1 MCKLSYMNT
10 IGYRIKQARKR
21 KDLTQQKLADAIGVS
36 RPAVTQW
43 ELNKTKNLDAEN
55 LYKLCAALEVSQE
68 WILYG
73 TGSDIMKSEESNVR
87 EPPENLRIMQIP
99 VLTWVQAGPFVESYV
114 DVEPIEYIALP
125 LKNTRRAY
133 CLIVEGD
140 SMVGPPGSDSYPP
153 GSYIVLNPD
162 LEPQNG
168 SRVVA
173 KKKGTDEATFKVF
186 RREGSELWLRPLNP
200 QYQAIPMTSDYVIIG
215 VVVGTWIPR
224 KNGDGT

>member
-1 MCKLSYMNT
+1 MKEHSGTRL
-10 IGYRIKQARKR
+10 RR
-21 KDLTQQKLADAIGVS
+21 L
-36 RPAVTQW
+36 
-43 ELNKTKNLDAEN
+43 LDARQIDYSDFAKSVKVSPQVLN
-55 LYKLCAALEVSQE
+55 NWFSRGLSKSGVFAAAKALKVAPEYLVSGE
-68 WILYG
+68 
-73 TGSDIMKSEESNVR
+73 SESNVR
-87 EPPENLRIMQIP
+87 ELPENYHVVRVP

-114 DVEPIEYIALP
+114 SVEPIEYIALP

-215 VVVGTWIPR
+215 VVIGTWIPQ
-224 KNGDGT
+224 KNGDTAKDSKVLNSHLIIVIK

>member
-1 MCKLSYMNT
+1 MQMNFGERLKL
-10 IGYRIKQARKR
+10 ARKR
-21 KDLTQQKLADAIGVS
+21 KGLTQKELAEMSGVS
-36 RPAVTQW
+36 QQLIGQIEKGEVKSTGKIVSLAKACSVSPEW
-43 ELNKTKNLDAEN
+43 LEKGAESGV
-55 LYKLCAALEVSQE
+55 LA
-68 WILYG
+68 
-73 TGSDIMKSEESNVR
+73 ESNVR
-87 EPPENLRIMQIP
+87 ELPENFHVVRVP

-215 VVVGTWIPR
+215 VVIGTWIPQ
-224 KNGDGT
+224 KNGDSA

>member
-1 MCKLSYMNT
+1 MD
-10 IGYRIKQARKR
+10 IKEVRRVNLQRLIADYESQQA
-21 KDLTQQKLADAIGVS
+21 LADAVDLT
-36 RPAVTQW
+36 PAVFSQII
-43 ELNKTKNLDAEN
+43 NKRRNMGEKMARKVEARLGLVNGWLDRQQRE
-55 LYKLCAALEVSQE
+55 
-68 WILYG
+68 
-73 TGSDIMKSEESNVR
+73 EESNVR
-87 EPPENLRIMQIP
+87 ELPENYHVVRVP

-114 DVEPIEYIALP
+114 SVEPIEYIALP

-224 KNGDGT
+224 KNGDSA

>member
-1 MCKLSYMNT
+1 MESKEIRRRNLNLLCGEYETQAAFAGAIGLDSSYTNQLLGGHRN
-10 IGYRIKQARKR
+10 IGDKTARK
-21 KDLTQQKLADAIGVS
+21 LEAKLGK
-36 RPAVTQW
+36 PNGW
-43 ELNKTKNLDAEN
+43 LDQVHEPV
-55 LYKLCAALEVSQE
+55 E
-68 WILYG
+68 
-73 TGSDIMKSEESNVR
+73 NVR
-87 EPPENLRIMQIP
+87 EMPENVRIIQVP

-114 DVEPIEYIALP
+114 GVEPIEYISLP

-215 VVVGTWIPR
+215 VVIGTWIPQ
-224 KNGDGT
+224 KNGDSA